1 MSLNKFWADAY
12 SREQAE
18 LEKFQH
24 ADYPSVRNKTQ
35 SFATLSINLDQII
48 FAVHFNGKIQ

>member
-18 LEKFQH
+18 LEKFLH
-24 ADYPSVRNKTQ
+24 AEFPSVRNKTQ